1 MQTRRCKKTNFV
13 MAAFLLLTQNLNPTG
28 LDRKLEIPL
37 ERDYI
42 KMIWGSCVQH
52 KFSKFIY
59 QKKIFFEL
67 SQLHVIYQK
76 ANNIV
81 LKFVE
86 EDTQNIDLLKS
97 ALRDNLQTIQYVYS
111 LLFPKIYNRT
121 NMFGI
126 NNKLHFD
133 FYFTK

>member
-1 MQTRRCKKTNFV
+1 MYNINIASLFIKKN
-13 MAAFLLLTQNLNPTG
+13 
-28 LDRKLEIPL
+28 
-37 ERDYI
+37 
-42 KMIWGSCVQH
+42 
-52 KFSKFIY
+52 
-59 QKKIFFEL
+59 FFEL
-67 SQLHVIYQK
+67 NQLHVIYQK

-126 NNKLHFD
+126 KNKLHFD

>member
-52 KFSKFIY
+52 KYSKFIY
-59 QKKIFFEL
+59 QKKLFL
-67 SQLHVIYQK
+67 SLASCMLYIK
-76 ANNIV
+76 
-81 LKFVE
+81 K
-86 EDTQNIDLLKS
+86 
-97 ALRDNLQTIQYVYS
+97 QTIS
-111 LLFPKIYNRT
+111 F
-121 NMFGI
+121 
-126 NNKLHFD
+126 
-133 FYFTK
+133 

>member
-1 MQTRRCKKTNFV
+1 MYKMYLASLF
-13 MAAFLLLTQNLNPTG
+13 
-28 LDRKLEIPL
+28 
-37 ERDYI
+37 I
-42 KMIWGSCVQH
+42 K
-52 KFSKFIY
+52 
-59 QKKIFFEL
+59 KKIIGH
-67 SQLHVIYQK
+67 SQPHVIYQK
-76 ANNIV
+76 ASNIV

-97 ALRDNLQTIQYVYS
+97 ALSDNLRTIQYVYS

-121 NMFGI
+121 NRFGM